1 MNVMLRLSAAALLLV
16 AAGTLTNSVLAA
28 PGNGNGP
35 PNGFPGQG
43 SGPSGNQ
50 GNGPS
55 GNQGN
60 GPSGNQGNGPNAGG
74 SAVNTVPEPS
84 TLILSL
90 AALGILARVVGK
102 KRPKD

>member
-35 PNGFPGQG
+35 PNGFPG
-43 SGPSGNQ
+43 Q

>member
-35 PNGFPGQG
+35 PNGFLG
-43 SGPSGNQ
+43 
-50 GNGPS
+50 
-55 GNQGN
+55 QGN

>member
-55 GNQGN
+55 GD
-60 GPSGNQGNGPNAGG
+60 QGNGPNAGG
-74 SAVNTVPEPS
+74 SAVNMVPEPS

-90 AALGILARVVGK
+90 AALGILTRVVGK

>member
-43 SGPSGNQ
+43 
-50 GNGPS
+50 NGPS

-60 GPSGNQGNGPNAGG
+60 GPSGDQGNGPNAGG
-74 SAVNTVPEPS
+74 SAVNMVPEPS